1 MILIYIVILCMLY
14 VTTSTKTAVK
24 SALIHRAPL
33 TLLCP
38 NISRTYSTAFKG
50 RLARRVV
57 PCAISRETACQPNK
71 MEICLW
77 CFLYYSF
84 WSIEQLMYIV
94 NWFVFNYMRDVHLFD
109 TISMAYGCE
118 LCSTCHVMGIFVN
131 TTIFLLC
138 LLSMFSFWYGYMR
151 LELTKRIGSDRK
163 ICAWSLC
170 SILYRSVQVLGHSG
184 LRCVVLFALFILDLM
199 SFNYGICKFS
209 CIIISFFSWYCS
221 GLLWCGVVWC
231 CVVLF
236 ALLILDMIDS

>member
-24 SALIHRAPL
+24 SALIHRVPL

-118 LCSTCHVMGIFVN
+118 LCSTCHVMGIFVD
-131 TTIFLLC
+131 TVRLYSC
-138 LLSMFSFWYGYMR
+138 YM
-151 LELTKRIGSDRK
+151 LVNVFILIWLHEFGINETDRIGNRIGK
-163 ICAWSLC
+163 L
-170 SILYRSVQVLGHSG
+170 VLEV
-184 LRCVVLFALFILDLM
+184 CVLF
-199 SFNYGICKFS
+199 
-209 CIIISFFSWYCS
+209 CIDQYRCW
-221 GLLWCGVVWC
+221 GL
-231 CVVLF
+231 
-236 ALLILDMIDS
+236 